1 MPVIRPADTVVHE
14 FHGVSFTSYAAPAR
28 GSRELCAWRI
38 DIPDGVEGVA
48 HRISR
53 EEVFYVLSGALDAV
67 IDGQPCHATAGDVLL
82 APAGSVLSVSTPA
95 ATPLTAWVTTSA
107 GLGAVLPDG
116 SWLTPPWAS

>member
-1 MPVIRPADTVVHE
+1 VH
-14 FHGVSFTSYAAPAR
+14 FTSYAAPAR

-38 DIPDGVEGVA
+38 DIPAGTDGVA

-53 EEVFYVLSGALDAV
+53 EEVVYVLSGSLEAV

-82 APAGSVLSVSTPA
+82 VGAGSVLSISTPA
-95 ATPLTAWVTTSA
+95 STPVTAWVTTSA
-107 GLGAVLPDG
+107 GIGAVLPDG